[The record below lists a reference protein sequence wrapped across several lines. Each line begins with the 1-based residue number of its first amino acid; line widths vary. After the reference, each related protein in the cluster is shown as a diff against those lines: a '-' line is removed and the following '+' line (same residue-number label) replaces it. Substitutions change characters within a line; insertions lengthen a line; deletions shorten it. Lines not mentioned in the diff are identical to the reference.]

1 MNRILKEYSYLISD
15 EKANRFKHEYEI
27 TDFLVYNIRDE
38 LYVSD
43 SLGRI
48 FAIKLGDGEIAET
61 HCFLQIPIR
70 TIAFSPNQSYL
81 AISYASGSVQL
92 VSSQSFV
99 IEMNLLDHQYDPR
112 AASKPLSLV
121 VLKENLSRMKEVFL
135 LLLGSAV
142 QR

>member
-1 MNRILKEYSYLISD
+1 MTSD
-15 EKANRFKHEYEI
+15 EKANRNKADYEI

-38 LYVSD
+38 IYVSD

-48 FAIKLGDGEIAET
+48 FAIKIGDGEIAET

-70 TIAFSPNQSYL
+70 SISFSPNQSYL
-81 AISYASGSVQL
+81 AISYASGNVQI

-112 AASKPLSLV
+112 AASKPLSHV
-121 VLKENLSRMKEVFL
+121 IIRENLERMKEVLKCHPGF
-135 LLLGSAV
+135 AV
-142 QR
+142 